1 MVSRAFWG
9 ASGRIWSRTSPR
21 AEGDAVEDT
30 VDEAGALGASAD
42 EKVSVR
48 TEAGV
53 GAAGGGVCGVGAG
66 FFSGAAFND
75 FCGADGF
82 GDGGVAARRAGGE
95 AGVADDSD
103 EVEAGAAVEAEEE
116 ESERWPRIFGS
127 AKMAT
132 ITRRA
137 AATGTT

>member
-1 MVSRAFWG
+1 M
-9 ASGRIWSRTSPR
+9 I
-21 AEGDAVEDT
+21 EGTEV
-30 VDEAGALGASAD
+30 LGAFAD

-53 GAAGGGVCGVGAG
+53 GAAGGGSCGVGAV
-66 FFSGAAFND
+66 FFSAAGFTA

-82 GDGGVAARRAGGE
+82 GDGGVARRAGGSTAVDE
-95 AGVADDSD
+95 AA
-103 EVEAGAAVEAEEE
+103 AGAVAVEAEEE

-127 AKMAT
+127 AKIAT